1 GEADEQPPEVKV
13 ELPVDAH
20 IPHDYI
26 DHERLRLEAYKRIA
40 DAATTE
46 ELEEVEAELKDR
58 YGTPPEP
65 VEVLFAAARFRNQ
78 VRESGVREITAQ
90 GSMIRFA
97 PVDLP
102 ESAQLRLKRLYPK
115 SIYKSQLDTVLV
127 PRPTTARVGG
137 KPLRDREILD
147 WARHFVE
154 AIIVGDVAAAASV
167 SQ

>member
-1 GEADEQPPEVKV
+1 
-13 ELPVDAH
+13 LPVDAH

-46 ELEEVEAELKDR
+46 ELEEVEAELKDP

-78 VRESGVREITAQ
+78 VREPGVREITAQ
-90 GSMIRFA
+90 GSMIRSA

-115 SIYKSQLDTVLV
+115 SS
-127 PRPTTARVGG
+127 
-137 KPLRDREILD
+137 
-147 WARHFVE
+147 
-154 AIIVGDVAAAASV
+154 
-167 SQ
+167 